1 MKHSRSLLALLLFAL
16 AAGVVYWYRQ
26 SSSQSLEQRYK
37 LQSIEKGDVTQTVSA
52 NGTLNPVVL
61 VSVGTQVSGTV
72 TRLYVDFNDKVEK
85 GQALLELDDSLLAA
99 QARQSAANVQ
109 NVAAA
114 LDLARAS
121 EARMKALFEQEYVS
135 RQELEQAVQT
145 RRSSEAQLAQAK
157 AAAEKDQ
164 VNLHYTTIRS
174 PVSGVVVDRV
184 VDLGQTVAASLQTP
198 TLIKI
203 AQDLSEMRIDSS
215 FAEADIGKIREGQ
228 KVRFTVDAFPNRSFQ
243 GEVQQI
249 RLNPTTQQNVVTY
262 NVRVSLSNP
271 EQILLPGMT
280 AYVSIGVAS
289 RQNVLLVP
297 NAALRFKPSESSDS
311 ERTPPD
317 RKRRARAA
325 AKARARAGKRDTA
338 SGTAYRV
345 ENGELKAL
353 SVSLGITDNRNT
365 EVLGGDLKVW
375 RHRRH
380 RRECRQQQR
389 QAEQRRDET
398 VLMAEAVIRVV
409 GLGKSYET
417 AAGRFPAL
425 QNVDLCIE
433 AGEFV
438 AIMGPSGSGKS
449 TFMNLLGCLDTP
461 SSGDYFLVG
470 RNVAQLRKDEL
481 AATPEPQ
488 HRLRLPGFQPAAA
501 DDADRQCRPAA
512 GLCRHRARAAAA
524 ASAPRTDQG
533 RPRRLRRRAAEPH
546 LGWTTA
552 ARGDCARADQ
562 LAATDPCRRTDRQ
575 PRQPYQRRD
584 HGAVHGP
591 QP

>member
-1 MKHSRSLLALLLFAL
+1 MTNSLRNSAIACLVVAL
-16 AAGVVYWYRQ
+16 AAGSFYAYRQ
-26 SSSQSLEQRYK
+26 SVAQSPEQRYK
-37 LQSIEKGDVTQTVSA
+37 LQATERGDLTQTVSA

-99 QARQSAANVQ
+99 QARQTAANVR

-114 LDLARAS
+114 LDLARAN
-121 EARMKALFEQEYVS
+121 EVRLRALFEQEYVS
-135 RQELEQAVQT
+135 RQELEQAIQA
-145 RRSSEAQLAQAK
+145 RRSSEAQFAQAK

-164 VNLHYTTIRS
+164 VNLAYTTIRS

-297 NAALRFKPSESSDS
+297 NAALRFKPTDV
-311 ERTPPD
+311 TGNNGD
-317 RKRRARAA
+317 RAA
-325 AKARARAGKRDTA
+325 AAPPSGPKPASEGSGESKGKSRKRDSA
-338 SGTAYRV
+338 SGTVYVV
-345 ENGELKAL
+345 EKDELKPV
-353 SVSLGITDNRNT
+353 SVQIGITDNRNT
-365 EVLGGDLKVW
+365 EVLGGDLKEGEKV
-375 RHRRH
+375 
-380 RRECRQQQR
+380 
-389 QAEQRRDET
+389 
-398 VLMAEAVIRVV
+398 VV
-409 GLGKSYET
+409 GENVATATGK
-417 AAGRFPAL
+417 
-425 QNVDLCIE
+425 
-433 AGEFV
+433 
-438 AIMGPSGSGKS
+438 
-449 TFMNLLGCLDTP
+449 P
-461 SSGDYFLVG
+461 SSVG
-470 RNVAQLRKDEL
+470 M
-481 AATPEPQ
+481 
-488 HRLRLPGFQPAAA
+488 RLF
-501 DDADRQCRPAA
+501 
-512 GLCRHRARAAAA
+512 
-524 ASAPRTDQG
+524 
-533 RPRRLRRRAAEPH
+533 
-546 LGWTTA
+546 
-552 ARGDCARADQ
+552 
-562 LAATDPCRRTDRQ
+562 
-575 PRQPYQRRD
+575 
-584 HGAVHGP
+584 
-591 QP
+591 